1 MGMEIHQVGHV
12 ERKESLGQS
21 PGEQSHSRGRLRRA
35 LFFLEEKDKEAIAQK
50 LKEGAFQQ
58 GWRDR

>member
-12 ERKESLGQS
+12 ERKEILRQS

-35 LFFLEEKDKEAIAQK
+35 LSFLEEKEKEAVAQK

-58 GWRDR
+58 GRRER